1 VAGADP
7 PTQHDVTDGGQRGD
21 LRCRSLGTNAERIA
35 LGVLER
41 MAALNGQYSNSSV
54 HSVSWYDTK
63 HVAAPSNLT
72 QYFAGSTILGADH
85 LHPAA

>member
-7 PTQHDVTDGGQRGD
+7 PAQHDVTDGGQRRD
-21 LRCRSLGTNAERIA
+21 LRYRSLGANAERIA
-35 LGVLER
+35 LGVFQR
-41 MAALNGQYSNSSV
+41 IVAINGQYTDASV
-54 HSVSWYDTK
+54 HSVSRYDAK

-72 QYFAGSTILGADH
+72 QYFAGSTIFGTDH